1 MTRRIATGLV
11 VLLLGVLALIWAA
24 LAWINVGLYADATGT
39 SGYIPVATWAGGVAG
54 VVAIVTAIIVMNGR
68 SRRI

>member
-39 SGYIPVATWAGGVAG
+39 SGYIPVATWVGGVAG